1 MPCARRAQGA
11 SLGVRGVPSSR
22 PRAPRVCRLSGHEVA
37 VSKWLMLIIAV
48 AETFV
53 CLDKNTHAMVNGD
66 HETRFL
72 MRFWGGTL
80 SSPRMRAE
88 DIGTDVVE
96 ITNETVEL
104 SKLTKAVSSEPR

>member
-1 MPCARRAQGA
+1 VEETARVLLNRNPG
-11 SLGVRGVPSSR
+11 
-22 PRAPRVCRLSGHEVA
+22 
-37 VSKWLMLIIAV
+37 AV